1 MGLDRGA
8 LANLDRRLL
17 AEFDRE
23 EQSQM
28 VRVPVSPAKWS
39 TWKRYCDAAGISIGR
54 AIVALIDRELA
65 SVAEISGDDSPVL
78 AQRVSEQLANREAEV
93 ADRERAVSAAE
104 ERQRGRSERLRASE
118 AELQTL
124 TQRVEVASKL
134 AARGDHNILKVGRN
148 DRCPC
153 GAGLKYKH
161 CHGLPGRLPNVVSR

>member
-17 AEFDRE
+17 AELDRD
-23 EQSQM
+23 EQFQM

-39 TWKRYCDAAGISIGR
+39 TWKRYCGAGGISMGR
-54 AIVALIDRELA
+54 GIVALIDRELA

-78 AQRVSEQLANREAEV
+78 AHRVREQLANREAEL

-104 ERQRGRSERLRASE
+104 ERQRGRSERLRVRE
-118 AELQTL
+118 TELQTL
-124 TQRVEVASKL
+124 AQRVQVASKL
-134 AARGDHNILKVGRN
+134 AARGDHNVPKVGRN

-153 GAGLKYKH
+153 GSGLKYKH
-161 CHGLPGRLPNVVSR
+161 CHGLQDRLPNVVSR